1 MVSKYFLNLYYRH
14 CPFAKASKTKFIA
27 QKEAYHSN
35 MVRPKPL
42 SHLPSSFSQP
52 HKFFLQA
59 FHAFRTPSLISTIL
73 SISAFSATQIFPA
86 SHARQIAMPRNTKHP
101 KGRST
106 APSSPPPNPSDR
118 NDTST
123 IYFYTPTS
131 HPYAFLCQMYPC
143 SFTSPQKH
151 PGVIFTSAEQY
162 MMYCKALVFSRPDV
176 AKSILKL
183 ECPPEQKY
191 LARGIKPSTA
201 EHKEWQKVKYGK
213 NDRTWGV
220 GFDEATAEENRV
232 LWGQNLLGKALMEV
246 REKIRDDESMRRD
259 GEENVEKMEER
270 GRIHNGR
277 K

>member
-1 MVSKYFLNLYYRH
+1 MELVFARTNKHRLAISLTTEEVRCLYVASNSFMRSRMLFNSISSFARCSISTLLIRNGIFPAYLVSSMVSKSFLHLYYRH

-27 QKEAYHSN
+27 QKDAYHST

-52 HKFFLQA
+52 DKFSLQA
-59 FHAFRTPSLISTIL
+59 FHAFRTPSLIYTIL
-73 SISAFSATQIFPA
+73 SISGFSATQIFPA

-101 KGRST
+101 KGRCT

-201 EHKEWQKVKYGK
+201 EHKEW
-213 NDRTWGV
+213 
-220 GFDEATAEENRV
+220 
-232 LWGQNLLGKALMEV
+232 
-246 REKIRDDESMRRD
+246 
-259 GEENVEKMEER
+259 
-270 GRIHNGR
+270 
-277 K
+277 